1 MTNHLSSLNACI
13 SAEPAFPLWKSACV
27 CANTLTCY
35 SLLPLLYKKM
45 IGKGDDESV
54 GSRAKVVKS
63 NTKNAVITNKEF
75 SGIPKVALVGLSL
88 NI

>member
-1 MTNHLSSLNACI
+1 
-13 SAEPAFPLWKSACV
+13 
-27 CANTLTCY
+27 
-35 SLLPLLYKKM
+35 M

>member
-1 MTNHLSSLNACI
+1 
-13 SAEPAFPLWKSACV
+13 
-27 CANTLTCY
+27 
-35 SLLPLLYKKM
+35 M

-75 SGIPKVALVGLSL
+75 SGIPKEALVGLSL